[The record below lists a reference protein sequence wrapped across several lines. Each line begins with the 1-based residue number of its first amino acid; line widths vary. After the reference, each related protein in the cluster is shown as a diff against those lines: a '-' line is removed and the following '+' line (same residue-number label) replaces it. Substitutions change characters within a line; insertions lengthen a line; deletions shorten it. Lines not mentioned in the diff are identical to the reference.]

1 MALARTLDEANAKSY
16 ARVIARRRVEDANM
30 TGTEWDVDVCGDA
43 RARGGAVVGVVG
55 GVRRCDGGVEGLRM
69 DRMSECVCRGG
80 GGCHA
85 PGGASLICVCDMGL
99 GV

>member
-30 TGTEWDVDVCGDA
+30 TGTNGTSTCAET

-69 DRMSECVCRGG
+69 DRMSECVCPGG